1 MLHTGYLTVSEKTKI
16 YGQDDRCNTDFFM
29 TELSTQDYTAVKI
42 PNNEV

>member
-1 MLHTGYLTVSEKTKI
+1 MDRTKGAI
-16 YGQDDRCNTDFFM
+16 LIFFM